1 VVSRILEAIRNLYYK
16 ANSLTKNLLVPDR
29 GRIEGADK
37 AGSMLDQGKIFS
49 PNSNE
54 EPETI
59 LEGQVERI
67 TYTNEET
74 GYTVARLALSGG
86 RESIT
91 IVGNLIAPVPGEM
104 LKVKG
109 AWLTHP
115 KFGRQFKVT
124 SHQSIVPATV
134 IGIKKYLGSG
144 LIKGIG
150 PVMASRIVKQ
160 FGEKTL
166 EIIDR
171 NPHELHQ
178 VEGIG
183 RKRIEM
189 IDKAWKEQ
197 KEIRE
202 VMIFLQ
208 GHGVSPAY
216 ATKIFKRYGWDSI
229 KLVSQNPYRLASD
242 IFGIGFL
249 TADKIAGSMGFEKNA
264 PARVEAG
271 ILYVLHQLSE
281 EGHVYFP
288 YEPLVDKCGEILEV
302 ARELISKA
310 IGAITLE
317 NRIVIE
323 DLNQN
328 LEAFQANH
336 KAVYLKNFH
345 SAETGIADHF
355 LRLAG
360 SPKKMRTVDVGK
372 ALKWV
377 QEKIRLNFA
386 AKQIDAIQSAV
397 SEKVMVITGGPG
409 TGKTTIINAVI
420 RIYRELGARILLAAP
435 TGRAS
440 KRMSEATGYPART
453 IHRLLEYNL
462 QKGGFQRGPDHPL
475 EVDVLIIDESSMI
488 DTVLMVHLL
497 SAVPSGATLILV
509 GDVNQLPSVGAGN
522 VLNDVIRSK
531 NVPVVELREIFRQA
545 ANSGI
550 IRNAHRIN
558 TGLLPEIQQ
567 EREALGDFYFIEQEE
582 PEEVLRI
589 IMELVCER
597 IPKRFKLDPLEGIQV
612 LAPMHKG
619 TVGTENLNAKLQEA
633 LNPSGTAMVRG
644 GRTFRLKDKVMQIR
658 NNYEKEV
665 FNGDIG
671 RITAMDEETREVT
684 VTYEGVPVLYEA
696 SDLDEIVHAYAISVH
711 KSQGSEYPAV
721 ILPLLPQHYLLLQ
734 RNLIYTAVTR
744 AKKLLVI
751 VGSKNALATGV
762 KNDKIAR
769 RYTYL
774 AERLMRA

>member
-1 VVSRILEAIRNLYYK
+1 MA
-16 ANSLTKNLLVPDR
+16 
-29 GRIEGADK
+29 
-37 AGSMLDQGKIFS
+37 
-49 PNSNE
+49 
-54 EPETI
+54 EPEEHI
-59 LEGQVERI
+59 ELEGQIESL
-67 TYTNEET
+67 TYVNEEN
-74 GYTVARLALSGG
+74 GYTVAKVRVIGYS
-86 RESIT
+86 EPVT
-91 IVGNLIAPVPGEM
+91 IVGQLLSPAPGEVLQM
-104 LKVKG
+104 KG
-109 AWLTHP
+109 LWVSHP
-115 KFGRQFKVT
+115 RFGRQFKVM
-124 SHQSIVPATV
+124 SHQAVVPATV
-134 IGIKKYLGSG
+134 TGVRKYLGSG

-150 PVMASRIVKQ
+150 PVMAERIVRT

-166 EIIDR
+166 EVIDKR
-171 NPHELHQ
+171 IDDLHK

-183 RKRIEM
+183 HKRIEM
-189 IDKAWKEQ
+189 IDRAWKEQ
-197 KEIRE
+197 QSIRS

-216 ATKIFKRYGWDSI
+216 AAKIFKTYGWDSI
-229 KLVSQNPYRLASD
+229 TMVSRNPYRLASD

-249 TADKIAGSMGFEKNA
+249 TADKIAASMGFEKNA

-288 YEPLVDKCGEILEV
+288 YEPLVDQCMEILEV
-302 ARELISKA
+302 EREVISKG
-310 IGAITLE
+310 IGAIALE
-317 NRIVIE
+317 NKIVIE

-328 LEAFQANH
+328 LEAFEINH

-345 SAETGIADHF
+345 IAETGIAEHL
-355 LRLAG
+355 LRLTA
-360 SPKKMRTVDVGK
+360 SPKKMRKINVGK

-377 QEKIRLNFA
+377 QEQIRLEFA
-386 AKQIDAIQSAV
+386 VKQIEAIQSAA

-453 IHRLLEYNL
+453 IHRMLEYNL
-462 QKGGFQRGPDHPL
+462 QKGGFQRGQEHPL
-475 EVDVLIIDESSMI
+475 EVDVLILDETSMV
-488 DTVLMVHLL
+488 DTSLMYHVLK
-497 SAVPSGATLILV
+497 AVPSGAALILV

-522 VLNDVIRSK
+522 VLKDVIRSGK
-531 NVPVVELREIFRQA
+531 VPVVELKEIFRQA

-558 TGLLPEIQQ
+558 TGLVPELVQG
-567 EREALGDFYFIEQEE
+567 REGLADFYFIEQEDQ
-582 PEEVLRI
+582 EEVLRI
-589 IMELVCER
+589 IMELVCQR
-597 IPKRFKLDPLEGIQV
+597 IPKRFNLDPLEGIQV

-633 LNPSGTAMVRG
+633 LNPSGPVVLRG

-684 VTYEGVPVLYEA
+684 VTYDGVPVPYDA

-721 ILPLLPQHYLLLQ
+721 ILPLLPQHHLLLQ

-751 VGSKNALATGV
+751 VGSKRALATGV

-774 AERLMRA
+774 AERLKFQKPLDSMRRRD

>member
-1 VVSRILEAIRNLYYK
+1 MPDQRNIL
-16 ANSLTKNLLVPDR
+16 S
-29 GRIEGADK
+29 
-37 AGSMLDQGKIFS
+37 Q
-49 PNSNE
+49 NSNE
-54 EPETI
+54 ERETV
-59 LEGQVERI
+59 LEGQIERI
-67 TYTNEET
+67 TYANEET
-74 GYTVARLALSGG
+74 GYTVAKLALSGV

-91 IVGNLIAPVPGEM
+91 IVGNLIAPMPGEV

-115 KFGRQFKVT
+115 KFGKQFKVI

-189 IDKAWKEQ
+189 IEMAWKEQ
-197 KEIRE
+197 KEIRA

-216 ATKIFKRYGWDSI
+216 AAKIFKKYGWDSI
-229 KLVSQNPYRLASD
+229 KIVSKNPYRLASD
-242 IFGIGFL
+242 IFGIGFV
-249 TADKIAGSMGFEKNA
+249 TADKIAGSMGFERTA

-271 ILYVLHQLSE
+271 ILHVLQQLSE

-288 YEPLVDKCGEILEV
+288 YEPLVDKCKEILEV
-302 ARELISKA
+302 DQEVIGKA
-310 IGAITLE
+310 IGSITLE
-317 NRIVIE
+317 NKIVIE
-323 DLNQN
+323 DLNQD
-328 LEAFQANH
+328 LETFQTNH
-336 KAVYLKNFH
+336 KAVYLKSFH
-345 SAETGIADHF
+345 LAETGIADHL
-355 LRLAG
+355 LRLTA
-360 SPKKMRTVDVGK
+360 SSKKMRKIEVGR
-372 ALKWV
+372 ALTWV
-377 QEKIRLNFA
+377 QEKIRIEFA
-386 AKQIDAIQSAV
+386 AKQIEAIQSAV

-420 RIYRELGARILLAAP
+420 KIYRQLGARILLAAP

-453 IHRLLEYNL
+453 IHRMLEYNL
-462 QKGGFQRGPDHPL
+462 QKGGFQRGQDHPL
-475 EVDVLIIDESSMI
+475 EVDVLILDETSMI
-488 DTVLMVHLL
+488 DTILMYHLL
-497 SAVPSGATLILV
+497 KAVPSGAILILV

-522 VLNDVIRSK
+522 VLKDVIRSRK
-531 NVPVVELREIFRQA
+531 VPVVELKEIFRQA

-558 TGLLPEIQQ
+558 TGLLPEVKP
-567 EREALGDFYFIEQEE
+567 ERETLGDFYFIEQEDQ
-582 PEEVLRI
+582 EEVLRI
-589 IMELVCER
+589 IMELVCQR
-597 IPKRFKLDPLEGIQV
+597 IPKRFKLDPLDGIQV

-633 LNPSGTAMVRG
+633 LNPSGTAIIRG

-658 NNYEKEV
+658 NNYDKEV

-671 RITAMDEETREVT
+671 RITSMDEEMREVM
-684 VTYEGVPVLYEA
+684 VTYDGVPVPYDA

-751 VGSKNALATGV
+751 VGSKKALATGV

-774 AERLMRA
+774 AERLMFQKSLD

>member
-1 VVSRILEAIRNLYYK
+1 MA
-16 ANSLTKNLLVPDR
+16 
-29 GRIEGADK
+29 
-37 AGSMLDQGKIFS
+37 
-49 PNSNE
+49 
-54 EPETI
+54 EPEEHI
-59 LEGQVERI
+59 ELEGQIESL
-67 TYTNEET
+67 TYVNEEN
-74 GYTVARLALSGG
+74 GYTVAKVRVIGYS
-86 RESIT
+86 EPVT
-91 IVGNLIAPVPGEM
+91 IVGQLLSPAPGEVLQM
-104 LKVKG
+104 KG
-109 AWLTHP
+109 LWVSHP
-115 KFGRQFKVT
+115 RFGRQFKVM
-124 SHQSIVPATV
+124 SHQAVVPATV
-134 IGIKKYLGSG
+134 TGVRKYLGSG

-150 PVMASRIVKQ
+150 PVMAERIVRT

-166 EIIDR
+166 EVIDKR
-171 NPHELHQ
+171 IDDLHK

-183 RKRIEM
+183 HKRIEM
-189 IDKAWKEQ
+189 IDRAWKEQ
-197 KEIRE
+197 QSIRS

-216 ATKIFKRYGWDSI
+216 AAKIFKTYGWDSI
-229 KLVSQNPYRLASD
+229 TMVSRNPYRLASD

-249 TADKIAGSMGFEKNA
+249 TADKIAASMGFEKNA

-288 YEPLVDKCGEILEV
+288 YEPLVDQCMEILEV
-302 ARELISKA
+302 EREVISKG
-310 IGAITLE
+310 IGAIALE
-317 NRIVIE
+317 NKIVIE

-328 LEAFQANH
+328 LEAFEINH

-345 SAETGIADHF
+345 IAETGIAEHL
-355 LRLAG
+355 LRLTA
-360 SPKKMRTVDVGK
+360 SPKKMRKINVGK

-377 QEKIRLNFA
+377 QEQIRLEFA
-386 AKQIDAIQSAV
+386 VKQIEAIQSAA

-453 IHRLLEYNL
+453 IHRMLEYNL
-462 QKGGFQRGPDHPL
+462 QKGGFQRGQEHPL
-475 EVDVLIIDESSMI
+475 EVDVLILDETSMV
-488 DTVLMVHLL
+488 DTSLMYHVLK
-497 SAVPSGATLILV
+497 AVPSGAALILV

-522 VLNDVIRSK
+522 VLKDVIRSGK
-531 NVPVVELREIFRQA
+531 VPVVELKEIFRQA

-558 TGLLPEIQQ
+558 TGLVPELVQG
-567 EREALGDFYFIEQEE
+567 REGLADFYFIEQEDQ
-582 PEEVLRI
+582 EEVLRI
-589 IMELVCER
+589 IMELVCQR
-597 IPKRFKLDPLEGIQV
+597 IPKRFSLDPLEGIQV

-633 LNPSGTAMVRG
+633 LNPSGPVVLRG

-684 VTYEGVPVLYEA
+684 VTYDGVPVPYDA

-721 ILPLLPQHYLLLQ
+721 ILPLLPQHHLLLQ

-751 VGSKNALATGV
+751 VGSKRALATGV

-774 AERLMRA
+774 AERLKFQKPLDSMRRRD

>member
-1 VVSRILEAIRNLYYK
+1 M
-16 ANSLTKNLLVPDR
+16 PDR
-29 GRIEGADK
+29 QENRIPISSEQ
-37 AGSMLDQGKIFS
+37 S
-49 PNSNE
+49 
-54 EPETI
+54 ETI
-59 LEGQVERI
+59 LEGQIDRI
-67 TYTNEET
+67 TYSNEDT
-74 GYTVARLALSGG
+74 GYTVAKFALSGFA
-86 RESIT
+86 EPIT
-91 IVGNLIAPVPGEM
+91 IVGNLIAPAPGEV

-109 AWLTHP
+109 SWQTHP
-115 KFGRQFKVT
+115 RFGKQFKVT

-134 IGIKKYLGSG
+134 TGIRKYLGSG

-150 PVMASRIVKQ
+150 PVMAARIVKA

-166 EIIDR
+166 EVIEKNIGD
-171 NPHELHQ
+171 LHQ

-183 RKRIEM
+183 QKRIEM
-189 IDKAWKEQ
+189 IGKAWKEQ
-197 KEIRE
+197 KEIRS
-202 VMIFLQ
+202 VMVFLQ

-216 ATKIFKRYGWDSI
+216 AARIFRKYGWDSI
-229 KLVSQNPYRLASD
+229 KIVSQNPYRLASD

-249 TADKIAGSMGFEKNA
+249 TADKIAASMGFEKNA

-271 ILYVLHQLSE
+271 ILYVLHHLSE

-288 YEPLVDKCGEILEV
+288 YEPLLERCREILEV
-302 ARELISKA
+302 DREVIGQA
-310 IGAITLE
+310 IAVITLE
-317 NRIVIE
+317 GKIVIE
-323 DLNQN
+323 DLNQD

-336 KAVYLKNFH
+336 KAVYLRNYYV
-345 SAETGIADHF
+345 AETGVADHL
-355 LRLAG
+355 LRLTA
-360 SPKKMRTVDVGK
+360 SPRRLRAIDAAR

-377 QEKIRLNFA
+377 QEKIKLEFA
-386 AKQIDAIQSAV
+386 SKQIEAIRSAV

-453 IHRLLEYNL
+453 IHRMLEYNL
-462 QKGGFQRGPDHPL
+462 QKGGFQRGLEHPL
-475 EVDVLIIDESSMI
+475 DMDVLILDESSMI
-488 DTVLMVHLL
+488 ETSLMYHLL
-497 SAVPSGATLILV
+497 KAVPSGATLILV

-522 VLNDVIRSK
+522 VLKDVIRSGK
-531 NVPVVELREIFRQA
+531 VPVVELKEIFRQA

-558 TGLLPEIQQ
+558 TGVMPELTQ
-567 EREALGDFYFIEQEE
+567 EKESLGDFYFIEQEDQ
-582 PEEVLRI
+582 EEVVRI

-619 TVGTENLNAKLQEA
+619 TVGTENLNVKLQQA
-633 LNPSGTAMVRG
+633 LNPSAKAIVRG

-671 RITAMDEETREVT
+671 RITALDEELREVM
-684 VTYEGVPVLYEA
+684 VTYEGVPVPYDA

-744 AKKLLVI
+744 ARKLLII
-751 VGSKNALATGV
+751 VGSKKALATGV

-774 AERLMRA
+774 AERLKFQKSLD

>member
-1 VVSRILEAIRNLYYK
+1 MGK
-16 ANSLTKNLLVPDR
+16 
-29 GRIEGADK
+29 EGADK
-37 AGSMLDQGKIFS
+37 ADSMPDQRNILS

-67 TYTNEET
+67 TYANEET
-74 GYTVARLALSGG
+74 GYTVAKLALSGV

-115 KFGRQFKVT
+115 KFGKQFKVI

-166 EIIDR
+166 EIIDQ

-189 IDKAWKEQ
+189 IAEAWKEQ
-197 KEIRE
+197 KEIRD
-202 VMIFLQ
+202 VMVFLQ

-216 ATKIFKRYGWDSI
+216 ATKIFKKYGWDSI
-229 KLVSQNPYRLASD
+229 KIVSQNPYRLASD

-288 YEPLVDKCGEILEV
+288 YEPLLDRCREILEV
-302 ARELISKA
+302 DREVISKA
-310 IGAITLE
+310 VGILTVE
-317 NRIVIE
+317 NKIVIE
-323 DLNQN
+323 DLNQD
-328 LEAFQANH
+328 LEAFQTNH
-336 KAVYLKNFH
+336 KAVYLKSFH
-345 SAETGIADHF
+345 IAETGIADHL
-355 LRLAG
+355 LRLTA
-360 SPKKMRTVDVGK
+360 SPKKMRNVEVGK

-377 QEKIRLNFA
+377 QEKIRLEFA
-386 AKQIDAIQSAV
+386 AKQIEAIQSAV

-420 RIYRELGARILLAAP
+420 KIYRELGARILLAAP

-453 IHRLLEYNL
+453 IHRMLEYNL
-462 QKGGFQRGPDHPL
+462 QKGGFQRDQDHPL
-475 EVDVLIIDESSMI
+475 EVDVLILDETSMI
-488 DTVLMVHLL
+488 DTSLMVHLL
-497 SAVPSGATLILV
+497 QAVPSDATLILV

-522 VLNDVIRSK
+522 VLKDVIRSHK
-531 NVPVVELREIFRQA
+531 VPVVELKEIFRQA

-558 TGLLPEIQQ
+558 TGLLPEIKQ
-567 EREALGDFYFIEQEE
+567 EREGLGDFYFIEQEDQ
-582 PEEVLRI
+582 EEVLRI

-633 LNPSGTAMVRG
+633 LNPSGMAMIRG

-671 RITAMDEETREVT
+671 RITSMDEEMREVM
-684 VTYEGVPVLYEA
+684 VTYDGAPVPYGA

-744 AKKLLVI
+744 AKRLLVI
-751 VGSKNALATGV
+751 VGSRKALATGV

-774 AERLMRA
+774 AERLMFQKSLD

>member
-1 VVSRILEAIRNLYYK
+1 MLEGIPDLYYK
-16 ANSLTKNLLVPDR
+16 ADRLTKNLLFLDR
-29 GRIEGADK
+29 VRKEGA
-37 AGSMLDQGKIFS
+37 AGADSMLDQRNIFS
-49 PNSNE
+49 PNSKE

-74 GYTVARLALSGG
+74 GYTVAKLALSGV

-104 LKVKG
+104 LRVKG

-171 NPHELHQ
+171 KPHELHQ

-216 ATKIFKRYGWDSI
+216 ATKIFKKYGWDSI

-249 TADKIAGSMGFEKNA
+249 TADKIAGSMGFEKNS

-302 ARELISKA
+302 DREVIRKA
-310 IGAITLE
+310 TGAIALE
-317 NRIVIE
+317 NKIVIE
-323 DLNQN
+323 DLNQD
-328 LEAFQANH
+328 LEAFQINH
-336 KAVYLKNFH
+336 KAVYLTSFH
-345 SAETGIADHF
+345 VAETGIAEHL
-355 LRLAG
+355 LRLTG
-360 SPKKMRTVDVGK
+360 SPKKMRSVDVGK

-386 AKQIDAIQSAV
+386 AKQIEAIQSAV

-420 RIYRELGARILLAAP
+420 RIYRELGAKILLAAP

-453 IHRLLEYNL
+453 IHRMLEYNL

-475 EVDVLIIDESSMI
+475 EVDVLILDESSMI
-488 DTVLMVHLL
+488 DTVLMAYLL
-497 SAVPSGATLILV
+497 RAVPSGATLILV

-522 VLNDVIRSK
+522 VLKDIIRSK
-531 NVPVVELREIFRQA
+531 KVPVVELREIFRQA
-545 ANSGI
+545 ADSGI
-550 IRNAHRIN
+550 IRSAHRIN
-558 TGLLPEIQQ
+558 TGLLPELKQ
-567 EREALGDFYFIEQEE
+567 EKEGLGDFYFIEQEDQ
-582 PEEVLRI
+582 EEVLRI
-589 IMELVCER
+589 ILELVCER

-619 TVGTENLNAKLQEA
+619 TVGTENLNSKLQEA
-633 LNPSGTAMVRG
+633 LNPSGAAMIRG
-644 GRTFRLKDKVMQIR
+644 NRAFRLKDKVMQIR

-684 VTYEGVPVLYEA
+684 VTYDGAPVLYDA
-696 SDLDEIVHAYAISVH
+696 SDLDEIIHAYAISVH

-721 ILPLLPQHYLLLQ
+721 VLPLLAQHYLLLQ

-751 VGSKNALATGV
+751 VGSKKALATGV

-769 RYTYL
+769 RYTHL
-774 AERLMRA
+774 AERLVFS

>member
-1 VVSRILEAIRNLYYK
+1 VVSGILEGIPNVYYK
-16 ANSLTKNLLVPDR
+16 ANRLTKGLQFLDK
-29 GRIEGADK
+29 GRKEGAAT
-37 AGSMLDQGKIFS
+37 AGSMLDQRNIFI
-49 PNSNE
+49 PNSKE

-74 GYTVARLALSGG
+74 GYTVAKLALTGT

-104 LKVKG
+104 LRVKG

-171 NPHELHQ
+171 KPHELHQ

-183 RKRIEM
+183 RKRIDM

-216 ATKIFKRYGWDSI
+216 ATKIFKKYGWDSI

-264 PARVEAG
+264 AARVEAG

-302 ARELISKA
+302 DREVIRKATGLIA
-310 IGAITLE
+310 LE
-317 NRIVIE
+317 NKIVIE
-323 DLNQN
+323 DLNQD
-328 LEAFQANH
+328 LEAFQINH
-336 KAVYLKNFH
+336 KAVYLKSFH
-345 SAETGIADHF
+345 VAETGIAEDL
-355 LRLAG
+355 LRLTG
-360 SPKKMRTVDVGK
+360 SPKKMRRVDVEK

-377 QEKIRLNFA
+377 QEKIRLKFA
-386 AKQIDAIQSAV
+386 GKQIEAIRSAV

-420 RIYRELGARILLAAP
+420 RVYRELGARILLAAP

-453 IHRLLEYNL
+453 VHRMLEYNL

-475 EVDVLIIDESSMI
+475 EVDVLILDESSMI
-488 DTVLMVHLL
+488 DTVLMVYLL
-497 SAVPSGATLILV
+497 RAAPSGVTLILV

-522 VLNDVIRSK
+522 VLKDIIRSK
-531 NVPVVELREIFRQA
+531 KVPVVELREIFRQA
-545 ANSGI
+545 TDSGI

-558 TGLLPEIQQ
+558 TGLLPELKQ
-567 EREALGDFYFIEQEE
+567 EKDGLGDFYFIEQEE
-582 PEEVLRI
+582 QEEVLRI
-589 IMELVCER
+589 ILELVCER
-597 IPKRFKLDPLEGIQV
+597 IPKRFKLDSLEDIQV

-619 TVGTENLNAKLQEA
+619 TVGTENLNSKLQEA
-633 LNPSGTAMVRG
+633 LNPSGAAMIRG
-644 GRTFRLKDKVMQIR
+644 GRAFRLKDKVMQVR

-684 VTYEGVPVLYEA
+684 VTYDGVPVLYDA
-696 SDLDEIVHAYAISVH
+696 SELDEIVHAYAISVH

-721 ILPLLPQHYLLLQ
+721 VLPLLPQHYLLLQ

-751 VGSKNALATGV
+751 VGSKKALATGV

-774 AERLMRA
+774 AERLMFS

>member
-1 VVSRILEAIRNLYYK
+1 MGK
-16 ANSLTKNLLVPDR
+16 
-29 GRIEGADK
+29 EGADK
-37 AGSMLDQGKIFS
+37 ADSMPDQRNILS

-67 TYTNEET
+67 TYANEET
-74 GYTVARLALSGG
+74 GYTVAKLALSGV

-115 KFGRQFKVT
+115 KFGRQFKVV

-166 EIIDR
+166 EIIDQ

-189 IDKAWKEQ
+189 IAEAWKEQ
-197 KEIRE
+197 KEIRD
-202 VMIFLQ
+202 VMVFLQ

-216 ATKIFKRYGWDSI
+216 AAKIFKKYGWDSI
-229 KLVSQNPYRLASD
+229 KIVSQNPYRLASD

-288 YEPLVDKCGEILEV
+288 YEPLVEKCREILEV
-302 ARELISKA
+302 DREVISKA
-310 IGAITLE
+310 VGILTVE
-317 NRIVIE
+317 NKIVIE
-323 DLNQN
+323 DLNQD
-328 LEAFQANH
+328 LEAFQTNH
-336 KAVYLKNFH
+336 KAVYLKSFH
-345 SAETGIADHF
+345 IAETGIADHL
-355 LRLAG
+355 LRLTA
-360 SPKKMRTVDVGK
+360 SPKKMRNVEVGK

-377 QEKIRLNFA
+377 QEKIRLEFA
-386 AKQIDAIQSAV
+386 AKQIEAIQSAV

-420 RIYRELGARILLAAP
+420 KIYRELGARILLAAP

-453 IHRLLEYNL
+453 IHRVLEYTL
-462 QKGGFQRGPDHPL
+462 QKGGFQRDQDHPL
-475 EVDVLIIDESSMI
+475 EVDVLILDETSMI
-488 DTVLMVHLL
+488 DTSLMVHLL
-497 SAVPSGATLILV
+497 KAVPSGATLILV

-522 VLNDVIRSK
+522 VLKDVIRSHK
-531 NVPVVELREIFRQA
+531 VPVVELKEIFRQA

-558 TGLLPEIQQ
+558 TGLLPEIKQ
-567 EREALGDFYFIEQEE
+567 EREGLGDFYFIEQEDQE
-582 PEEVLRI
+582 QVLRI

-633 LNPSGTAMVRG
+633 LNPSGMAMIRG

-671 RITAMDEETREVT
+671 RITSMDEEMREVM
-684 VTYEGVPVLYEA
+684 VTYDGAPVPYDA

-744 AKKLLVI
+744 AKRLLVI
-751 VGSKNALATGV
+751 VGSKKALATGV

-774 AERLMRA
+774 AERLMFQKSLD

>member
-1 VVSRILEAIRNLYYK
+1 M
-16 ANSLTKNLLVPDR
+16 TDP
-29 GRIEGADK
+29 
-37 AGSMLDQGKIFS
+37 
-49 PNSNE
+49 E
-54 EPETI
+54 EQSE
-59 LEGQVERI
+59 LEGQIETL
-67 TYTNEET
+67 TYVNEEN
-74 GYTVARLALSGG
+74 GYTVAKVRVAGYP
-86 RESIT
+86 EPVT
-91 IVGNLIAPVPGEM
+91 IVGPLLSPTPGEV
-104 LKVKG
+104 LKMKG
-109 AWLTHP
+109 LWSTHP
-115 KFGRQFKVT
+115 RFGRQFKVM
-124 SHQSIVPATV
+124 SHQAVVPATV
-134 IGIKKYLGSG
+134 TGIRKYLGSG

-150 PVMASRIVKQ
+150 PVMAARIVKT

-166 EIIDR
+166 EVIDKSVSDLHKVAGIGSKRIDMIDR
-171 NPHELHQ
+171 
-178 VEGIG
+178 
-183 RKRIEM
+183 
-189 IDKAWKEQ
+189 AWKEQ
-197 KEIRE
+197 KEIRS

-216 ATKIFKRYGWDSI
+216 AAKIFKKYGWDSVKI
-229 KLVSQNPYRLASD
+229 VSQNPYRLASD

-249 TADKIAGSMGFEKNA
+249 TADKIAGSLGFEKNA

-288 YEPLVDKCGEILEV
+288 YEPLVERCREILEV
-302 ARELISKA
+302 DRDLIAKA
-310 IGAITLE
+310 IGAISLE
-317 NRIVIE
+317 SKIVIE
-323 DLNQN
+323 DLNQD
-328 LEAFQANH
+328 LESFQPNH
-336 KAVYLKNFH
+336 KAVYLKTFH
-345 SAETGIADHF
+345 IAETGIAEQL
-355 LRLAG
+355 LRLTA
-360 SPKKMRTVDVGK
+360 SPKKVRKIDVGK

-377 QEKIRLNFA
+377 QEKIRLAFA
-386 AKQIDAIQSAV
+386 AKQIEAIQSAA

-409 TGKTTIINAVI
+409 TGKTTIINAVL

-462 QKGGFQRGPDHPL
+462 QKGGFQRGQEHPL
-475 EVDVLIIDESSMI
+475 EVDVLILDETSMI
-488 DTVLMVHLL
+488 DTSLMVHLL
-497 SAVPSGATLILV
+497 KAVPSGATLILV

-522 VLNDVIRSK
+522 VLKDVIRSGK
-531 NVPVVELREIFRQA
+531 VPVVELKEIFRQA
-545 ANSGI
+545 ADSGI

-558 TGLLPEIQQ
+558 AGLIPELTQ
-567 EREALGDFYFIEQEE
+567 ERENLSDFYFIEQDDQ
-582 PEEVLRI
+582 EEVLRI

-597 IPKRFKLDPLEGIQV
+597 IPKRFRLDPLEGIQV

-619 TVGTENLNAKLQEA
+619 TVGTENLNAKLQES
-633 LNPSGTAMVRG
+633 LNPSGTAILRG
-644 GRTFRLKDKVMQIR
+644 GRTFRIKDKVMQIR

-671 RITAMDEETREVT
+671 RITALDEETREVT
-684 VTYEGVPVLYEA
+684 VTYDGVPVPYEA

-744 AKKLLVI
+744 AKKLLII
-751 VGSKNALATGV
+751 VGSKKALATGV

-774 AERLMRA
+774 AERLMRS

>member
-1 VVSRILEAIRNLYYK
+1 M
-16 ANSLTKNLLVPDR
+16 T
-29 GRIEGADK
+29 
-37 AGSMLDQGKIFS
+37 
-49 PNSNE
+49 
-54 EPETI
+54 EPEEHI
-59 LEGQVERI
+59 ELEGQIESL
-67 TYTNEET
+67 TYVNEEN
-74 GYTVARLALSGG
+74 GYTVAKVRVSGYP
-86 RESIT
+86 ETVT
-91 IVGNLIAPVPGEM
+91 IVGPLLSPTPGEV
-104 LKVKG
+104 LKMKG
-109 AWLTHP
+109 VWVNHP
-115 KFGRQFKVT
+115 RFGRQFKVM
-124 SHQSIVPATV
+124 SHQAVVPATV
-134 IGIKKYLGSG
+134 TGIRKYLGSG
-144 LIKGIG
+144 LVKGIG
-150 PVMASRIVKQ
+150 PVMAARIVKT

-166 EIIDR
+166 EVIDE
-171 NPHELHQ
+171 HIDDLHK
-178 VEGIG
+178 VDGIG

-197 KEIRE
+197 KEIRS

-216 ATKIFKRYGWDSI
+216 AAKIFKKYGWDSI
-229 KLVSQNPYRLASD
+229 KIVSKNPYRLASD

-249 TADKIAGSMGFEKNA
+249 TADKIAASMGFEKNA

-288 YEPLVDKCGEILEV
+288 YEPLVDRCREILEV
-302 ARELISKA
+302 DREVIGKA
-310 IGAITLE
+310 VGAITLE
-317 NRIVIE
+317 DKIVIE
-323 DLNQN
+323 DLNQD
-328 LEAFQANH
+328 LEAFQPNH

-345 SAETGIADHF
+345 IAETGIADQL
-355 LRLAG
+355 LRLTA
-360 SPKKMRTVDVGK
+360 SPKKMRQIDVGK

-377 QEKIRLNFA
+377 QEKIRLEFA
-386 AKQIDAIQSAV
+386 AKQIEAIQSAV

-420 RIYRELGARILLAAP
+420 KIYRELGARILLAAP

-453 IHRLLEYNL
+453 IHRMLEYNL
-462 QKGGFQRGPDHPL
+462 QKGGFQRGQEHPL
-475 EVDVLIIDESSMI
+475 EVDVLILDETSMI
-488 DTVLMVHLL
+488 DTSLMYHLL
-497 SAVPSGATLILV
+497 KAVPSGATLILV

-522 VLNDVIRSK
+522 VLKDVIRSGK
-531 NVPVVELREIFRQA
+531 VPVVELKEIFRQA

-558 TGLLPEIQQ
+558 TGFVPELTQ
-567 EREALGDFYFIEQEE
+567 EREGLGDFYFIEQEDQ
-582 PEEVLRI
+582 EEVLRI

-633 LNPSGTAMVRG
+633 LNPSGTAILRG

-684 VTYEGVPVLYEA
+684 VTYDGVPVPYDA

-751 VGSKNALATGV
+751 VGSKKALATGV
-762 KNDKIAR
+762 KNDTIAR

-774 AERLMRA
+774 AERLMRS

>member
-1 VVSRILEAIRNLYYK
+1 M
-16 ANSLTKNLLVPDR
+16 TDP
-29 GRIEGADK
+29 
-37 AGSMLDQGKIFS
+37 
-49 PNSNE
+49 E
-54 EPETI
+54 EQSE
-59 LEGQVERI
+59 LEGQIESL
-67 TYTNEET
+67 TYVNEEN
-74 GYTVARLALSGG
+74 GYTVAKVRVTGHS
-86 RESIT
+86 EPVT
-91 IVGNLIAPVPGEM
+91 IVGQLIAPTPGEVLRM
-104 LKVKG
+104 KG
-109 AWLTHP
+109 LWINHP
-115 KFGRQFKVT
+115 RFGRQFKVM
-124 SHQSIVPATV
+124 SHQAVVPATV
-134 IGIKKYLGSG
+134 AGIRKYLGSG

-150 PVMASRIVKQ
+150 PVMAARIVKT

-166 EIIDR
+166 EVIDR
-171 NPHELHQ
+171 HIDDLHK

-183 RKRIEM
+183 GKRIEM
-189 IDKAWKEQ
+189 IETAWKEQ
-197 KEIRE
+197 KEIRA

-216 ATKIFKRYGWDSI
+216 AAKIFKKYGWDSI
-229 KLVSQNPYRLASD
+229 KIVSQNPYRLASD

-249 TADKIAGSMGFEKNA
+249 SADKIAANMGFEKNA

-281 EGHVYFP
+281 EGHVYYP
-288 YEPLVDKCGEILEV
+288 YEPLVDRCGEILEV
-302 ARELISKA
+302 DREVIGKA
-310 IGAITLE
+310 IGAVTLE
-317 NRIVIE
+317 NKIVIE
-323 DLNQN
+323 DLNLD

-345 SAETGIADHF
+345 IAETGIADHL
-355 LRLAG
+355 LRLTG
-360 SPKKMRTVDVGK
+360 SPKKMRKIEVGK

-377 QEKIRLNFA
+377 QETIRLEFA
-386 AKQIDAIQSAV
+386 AKQIEAIQSAV

-409 TGKTTIINAVI
+409 TGKTTIIKAVI

-453 IHRLLEYNL
+453 IHRMLEYNL
-462 QKGGFQRGPDHPL
+462 QKGGFQRSQDHPI
-475 EVDVLIIDESSMI
+475 EVDVLILDETSMI
-488 DTVLMVHLL
+488 DTSLMYHLL
-497 SAVPSGATLILV
+497 KAVPSGATLILV

-522 VLNDVIRSK
+522 VLKDVIRSRR
-531 NVPVVELREIFRQA
+531 VPVVELTEIFRQA

-558 TGLLPEIQQ
+558 TGSLPELHQ

-582 PEEVLRI
+582 QEEVLRI

-612 LAPMHKG
+612 LAPMHRG
-619 TVGTENLNAKLQEA
+619 TVGTENLNAKLQQA

-671 RITAMDEETREVT
+671 RITALDEETREVT
-684 VTYEGVPVLYEA
+684 VTYDGVPVPYEA

-721 ILPLLPQHYLLLQ
+721 ILPLLPQHHLLLQ

-744 AKKLLVI
+744 AKELLVI
-751 VGSKNALATGV
+751 VGSKKALATGV

-769 RYTYL
+769 RYTHL
-774 AERLMRA
+774 AERLAR

>member
-1 VVSRILEAIRNLYYK
+1 MGK
-16 ANSLTKNLLVPDR
+16 
-29 GRIEGADK
+29 EGADK
-37 AGSMLDQGKIFS
+37 ADSMPDQRNILS

-67 TYTNEET
+67 TYANEET
-74 GYTVARLALSGG
+74 GYTVAKLALSGF

-115 KFGRQFKVT
+115 KFGRQFKVV

-166 EIIDR
+166 EIIDQ

-189 IDKAWKEQ
+189 IAEAWKEQ
-197 KEIRE
+197 KEIRD
-202 VMIFLQ
+202 VMVFLQ

-216 ATKIFKRYGWDSI
+216 ATKIFKKYGWDSI
-229 KLVSQNPYRLASD
+229 KIVSQNPYRLASD

-288 YEPLVDKCGEILEV
+288 YEPLVEKCREILEV
-302 ARELISKA
+302 DREVISKA
-310 IGAITLE
+310 IGTITLE
-317 NRIVIE
+317 NKIVIE
-323 DLNQN
+323 DLNQD
-328 LEAFQANH
+328 LEAFQTNH

-345 SAETGIADHF
+345 IAETGIADHL
-355 LRLAG
+355 LRLTA
-360 SPKKMRTVDVGK
+360 SPKKMRNVEVGK

-377 QEKIRLNFA
+377 QEKIRLEFA
-386 AKQIDAIQSAV
+386 AKQIEAIQSAV

-420 RIYRELGARILLAAP
+420 KIYRELGARILLAAP

-453 IHRLLEYNL
+453 IHRMLEYNL
-462 QKGGFQRGPDHPL
+462 QKGGFQRDQDHPL
-475 EVDVLIIDESSMI
+475 EVDVLILDETSMI
-488 DTVLMVHLL
+488 DTSLMVHLL
-497 SAVPSGATLILV
+497 KAVP
-509 GDVNQLPSVGAGN
+509 
-522 VLNDVIRSK
+522 
-531 NVPVVELREIFRQA
+531 
-545 ANSGI
+545 
-550 IRNAHRIN
+550 
-558 TGLLPEIQQ
+558 
-567 EREALGDFYFIEQEE
+567 LG
-582 PEEVLRI
+582 RHA
-589 IMELVCER
+589 
-597 IPKRFKLDPLEGIQV
+597 DP
-612 LAPMHKG
+612 
-619 TVGTENLNAKLQEA
+619 
-633 LNPSGTAMVRG
+633 G
-644 GRTFRLKDKVMQIR
+644 G
-658 NNYEKEV
+658 
-665 FNGDIG
+665 
-671 RITAMDEETREVT
+671 
-684 VTYEGVPVLYEA
+684 
-696 SDLDEIVHAYAISVH
+696 
-711 KSQGSEYPAV
+711 
-721 ILPLLPQHYLLLQ
+721 
-734 RNLIYTAVTR
+734 
-744 AKKLLVI
+744 
-751 VGSKNALATGV
+751 
-762 KNDKIAR
+762 
-769 RYTYL
+769 
-774 AERLMRA
+774 

>member
-1 VVSRILEAIRNLYYK
+1 MTGWEMVDK
-16 ANSLTKNLLVPDR
+16 GDPMPDQ
-29 GRIEGADK
+29 E
-37 AGSMLDQGKIFS
+37 KIFS
-49 PNSNE
+49 PNSKE
-54 EPETI
+54 EPEI
-59 LEGQVERI
+59 VLEGQIERI
-67 TYTNEET
+67 TYASEDT
-74 GYTVARLALSGG
+74 GYTVAKLALSGS
-86 RESIT
+86 REPIT
-91 IVGNLIAPVPGEM
+91 IVGNLLAPVPGEM

-109 AWLTHP
+109 EWQTHP
-115 KFGRQFKVT
+115 KFGKQFKVT

-150 PVMASRIVKQ
+150 PVMAFRIVKH

-166 EIIDR
+166 EIIDQ
-171 NPHELHQ
+171 NPHDLHQ

-183 RKRIEM
+183 NKRIEM

-197 KEIRE
+197 KEIRS
-202 VMIFLQ
+202 VMVFLQ

-216 ATKIFKRYGWDSI
+216 AAKIFKKYGWDSI
-229 KLVSQNPYRLASD
+229 KVVSKNPYRLATD
-242 IFGIGFL
+242 IFGIGFR
-249 TADKIAGSMGFEKNA
+249 TADKIAASMGFEKNA

-288 YEPLVDKCGEILEV
+288 YEPLVERCKEILEV
-302 ARELISKA
+302 DREVIAKA
-310 IGAITLE
+310 IGSITLE
-317 NRIVIE
+317 NKIVIE
-323 DLNQN
+323 DLN
-328 LEAFQANH
+328 E
-336 KAVYLKNFH
+336 AVYLKNFH
-345 SAETGIADHF
+345 LAETGITEHL
-355 LRLAG
+355 LRLTA
-360 SPKKMRTVDVGK
+360 SPKRMHKIDVGK

-377 QEKIRLNFA
+377 QGKIRLEFA
-386 AKQIDAIQSAV
+386 AKQIQAIESAV

-420 RIYRELGARILLAAP
+420 KIYRELGARIMLAAP

-453 IHRLLEYNL
+453 IHRMLEYNL
-462 QKGGFQRGPDHPL
+462 QKGGFQRGQEHPL
-475 EVDVLIIDESSMI
+475 EVDVLILDETSMI
-488 DTVLMVHLL
+488 DTSLMYHLL
-497 SAVPSGATLILV
+497 KAVPSGATLILV

-522 VLNDVIRSK
+522 VLKDVIRSGK
-531 NVPVVELREIFRQA
+531 VPVVELKEIFRQA

-558 TGLLPEIQQ
+558 TGVVPELAQ
-567 EREALGDFYFIEQEE
+567 EREGLGDFYFIEQEDQ
-582 PEEVLRI
+582 EEVLRI

-619 TVGTENLNAKLQEA
+619 TVGTENLNSKLQEA
-633 LNPSGTAMVRG
+633 LNPSGAAILRG
-644 GRTFRLKDKVMQIR
+644 GRTFRLKDKVMQVR

-684 VTYEGVPVLYEA
+684 VTYDGAPVPYDA

-751 VGSKNALATGV
+751 VGSKKALATGV

-774 AERLMRA
+774 AERLMRS

>member
-1 VVSRILEAIRNLYYK
+1 M
-16 ANSLTKNLLVPDR
+16 PD
-29 GRIEGADK
+29 
-37 AGSMLDQGKIFS
+37 
-49 PNSNE
+49 PE
-54 EPETI
+54 EQTE
-59 LEGQVERI
+59 LEGQIENL
-67 TYTNEET
+67 TYVNEEN
-74 GYTVARLALSGG
+74 GYTVAKVRVTGYS
-86 RESIT
+86 EPVT
-91 IVGNLIAPVPGEM
+91 IVGQLISPAPGEVLRM
-104 LKVKG
+104 KG
-109 AWLTHP
+109 LWINHP
-115 KFGRQFKVT
+115 RFGRQFKVM
-124 SHQSIVPATV
+124 SHQAIVPATV
-134 IGIKKYLGSG
+134 TGIRKYLGSG

-150 PVMASRIVKQ
+150 PVMAARIVKT

-166 EIIDR
+166 EVIDEHI
-171 NPHELHQ
+171 NDLHK

-183 RKRIEM
+183 HKRIEM

-197 KEIRE
+197 KEIRS

-216 ATKIFKRYGWDSI
+216 ATKIFKKYGWDSI
-229 KLVSQNPYRLASD
+229 KIVSQNPYRLASD

-249 TADKIAGSMGFEKNA
+249 TADKIAASMGFEKNA

-271 ILYVLHQLSE
+271 ILYVLHHLSE
-281 EGHVYFP
+281 EGHVYYP
-288 YEPLVDKCGEILEV
+288 YEPLVDRCREILEV
-302 ARELISKA
+302 EREIISQA
-310 IGAITLE
+310 IGAISLE
-317 NRIVIE
+317 NKIVIE
-323 DLNQN
+323 DLNQD
-328 LEAFQANH
+328 LEAFQPNH

-345 SAETGIADHF
+345 IAETGIADHL
-355 LRLAG
+355 LRLTA
-360 SPKKMRTVDVGK
+360 SPKKMRKIEVAK

-377 QEKIRLNFA
+377 QEKIRLEFA
-386 AKQIDAIQSAV
+386 AKQIEAIRSAV

-453 IHRLLEYNL
+453 IHRMLEYNL
-462 QKGGFQRGPDHPL
+462 QKGGFQRGQDHPL
-475 EVDVLIIDESSMI
+475 DVDVLILDETSMI
-488 DTVLMVHLL
+488 DTSLMYHLL
-497 SAVPSGATLILV
+497 KAVPPGATLILV

-522 VLNDVIRSK
+522 VLKDVIRSGK
-531 NVPVVELREIFRQA
+531 VPVVELKEIFRQA

-558 TGLLPEIQQ
+558 TGLVPELVQ
-567 EREALGDFYFIEQEE
+567 EREGLGDFYFIEQEDQ
-582 PEEVLRI
+582 EEVLRI

-597 IPKRFKLDPLEGIQV
+597 IPKRFRLDPLEGIQV

-633 LNPSGTAMVRG
+633 LNPSGTAILRG
-644 GRTFRLKDKVMQIR
+644 GRTFRLKDKVMQTR

-671 RITAMDEETREVT
+671 RITAMDEEMREVT
-684 VTYEGVPVLYEA
+684 VTYDGVPVPYDA

-751 VGSKNALATGV
+751 VGSKKALATGV

-774 AERLMRA
+774 AERLMFQKPLD

>member
-1 VVSRILEAIRNLYYK
+1 MRKEGERNIL
-16 ANSLTKNLLVPDR
+16 
-29 GRIEGADK
+29 
-37 AGSMLDQGKIFS
+37 S

-67 TYTNEET
+67 TYANEDT
-74 GYTVARLALSGG
+74 GYTVAKFALPGFQE
-86 RESIT
+86 RIT
-91 IVGNLIAPVPGEM
+91 IVGNLLTPVPGEI
-104 LKVKG
+104 LKIKG
-109 AWLTHP
+109 AWQTHP
-115 KFGRQFKVT
+115 KFGKQFKVS

-134 IGIKKYLGSG
+134 VGIKKYLGSG

-150 PVMASRIVKQ
+150 PVMAARIVKT
-160 FGEKTL
+160 FGERTL
-166 EIIDR
+166 EVIDTR
-171 NPHELHQ
+171 INDLHK

-183 RKRIEM
+183 QKRIDM

-197 KEIRE
+197 KEIRS

-216 ATKIFKRYGWDSI
+216 AAKIFKKYGWESTKI
-229 KLVSQNPYRLASD
+229 VSQNPYRLATD

-249 TADKIAGSMGFEKNA
+249 SADKIAASLGFEKNA
-264 PARVEAG
+264 PVRVEAG
-271 ILYVLHQLSE
+271 ILYVLHRLSE
-281 EGHVYFP
+281 EGHVYYP
-288 YEPLVDKCGEILEV
+288 YEPLADKCREILEV
-302 ARELISKA
+302 DREVISRA
-310 IGAITLE
+310 IGTIALE

-328 LEAFQANH
+328 LEAFQPNH
-336 KAVYLKNFH
+336 KSVYLKNFH
-345 SAETGIADHF
+345 TAETGIAEHL
-355 LRLAG
+355 LRLIV
-360 SPKKMRTVDVGK
+360 SPKKMRKIDVGK

-377 QEKIRLNFA
+377 QEKIRLEFA
-386 AKQIDAIQSAV
+386 AKQIEAIRSAV

-420 RIYRELGARILLAAP
+420 KIYRELGARILLAAP

-453 IHRLLEYNL
+453 IHRMLEYNL
-462 QKGGFQRGPDHPL
+462 QKGGFQRGQEHPL
-475 EVDVLIIDESSMI
+475 DVDVLILDETSMI
-488 DTVLMVHLL
+488 DTTLMVHLL
-497 SAVPSGATLILV
+497 KAVPAGATLILV

-522 VLNDVIRSK
+522 VLKDVIRSGK
-531 NVPVVELREIFRQA
+531 VPVVELKEIFRQA

-550 IRNAHRIN
+550 IRSAHRIN
-558 TGLLPEIQQ
+558 TGLLPELKQ
-567 EREALGDFYFIEQEE
+567 EREGLGDFYFIEQEDQ
-582 PEEVLRI
+582 EEVLRI

-597 IPKRFKLDPLEGIQV
+597 VPKRFKLDPLEGIQV
-612 LAPMHKG
+612 LAPMHRG

-633 LNPSGTAMVRG
+633 MNPSGTAILRG

-671 RITAMDEETREVT
+671 RITSIDEETREVI
-684 VTYEGVPVLYEA
+684 VTYDGVPVPYDA